1 MDQGK
6 RKIWVV
12 RATALTLAAAA
23 GAGMT
28 YHVPESVVPL
38 APVVALLVWSGLLY
52 ATGTALRRWEPY
64 PSAMPETPAAKANRT
79 ESQVLVIRVA
89 GATVALLAAV
99 SVACFGPENI
109 RALGGLVGILL
120 IQAIFYGAG
129 VPLAR
134 WENPY
139 TSSDTLGDAL
149 RNTSHG
155 PNGVQ

>member
-1 MDQGK
+1 M
-6 RKIWVV
+6 
-12 RATALTLAAAA
+12 
-23 GAGMT
+23 
-28 YHVPESVVPL
+28 
-38 APVVALLVWSGLLY
+38 
-52 ATGTALRRWEPY
+52 
-64 PSAMPETPAAKANRT
+64 
-79 ESQVLVIRVA
+79 LVIRVA

-139 TSSDTLGDAL
+139 PSSDTLGDAL